1 MADDMSS
8 FMSLLISREQRGHYN
23 ADKYIVRFYS
33 GMWDVHALILQMVYC
48 YIFVAGC

>member
-8 FMSLLISREQRGHYN
+8 FMLLLISREQGGQYN
-23 ADKYIVRFYS
+23 ADKCIVRFDG
-33 GMWDVHALILQMVYC
+33 GMWDIHALILQMVYC